1 MSNIVQDK
9 LTNYE
14 AVPPKEVWANI
25 ASELDDSCLSDSFPN
40 TLKNIE
46 VAPPQNAWAS
56 IAASLNAS
64 ETSSS
69 PYAEKLKNA
78 EVAAPSQIWDKI
90 KDALEVG
97 DKAVPAKTLPFISVL
112 KYAAAAILVGALVFT
127 GIRMMNNEKGNKDSL
142 AIRKI
147 DTSVAT
153 NTIAATSPSNENK
166 NETASNTNEE
176 NTVSVAEEKR
186 NEEALEASKHTYAK
200 FETPSLNRLK
210 EIASAYH
217 FTSSVDASNYPDAI
231 ESAQNINRYIT
242 VMSPDCS
249 PVRMSKKF
257 EDISCCISGES
268 VDKNC
273 ILQVDKWRKQAAAA
287 SAMRPA
293 NFMGIMDM
301 IDALDKD

>member
-25 ASELDDSCLSDSFPN
+25 ASELDESCLSDTFPN

-64 ETSSS
+64 DESSS
-69 PYAEKLKNA
+69 PYVEKLKNA
-78 EVAAPSQIWDKI
+78 EATVPSQIWDNI
-90 KDALEVG
+90 IHALEVG
-97 DKAVPAKTLPFISVL
+97 DKATPTRTRSLTSIL
-112 KYAAAAILVGALVFT
+112 KYAAAAVVVGALVFA
-127 GIRMMNNEKGNKDSL
+127 GIKMMNNDNGNNHTL
-142 AIRKI
+142 AISKNDSPI
-147 DTSVAT
+147 TTKVAT
-153 NTIAATSPSNENK
+153 NSTPTNENK
-166 NETASNTNEE
+166 NDVVGNTNEE
-176 NTVSVAEEKR
+176 NSVSTAEEKR
-186 NEEALEASKHTYAK
+186 NDEALEASKHTYAK
-200 FETPSLNRLK
+200 LETPSLNRLK
-210 EIASAYH
+210 AIASAYH

-231 ESAQNINRYIT
+231 ESAQNTNRYIT

-287 SAMRPA
+287 AAMRPA